1 MNRLKAIRRYE
12 LKYLLHRD
20 QAQAVMGALLPYV
33 APDTNAGDRKPY
45 LITSLYYDTPD
56 YKAYWDKIDGHR
68 FRRKV
73 RVRYYGDGPVTPA
86 TPVFVEIKQRLD
98 RALEKRRVPLAYK
111 YLASL
116 EHLEDSFDFVPPG
129 ERLVLAEVAYLATSL
144 RLEPACVVSYQR
156 IAFNGNELDPALRIT
171 FDSQLRGRVHDLSLA
186 STGLAE
192 SRYFVPPEHCIMEV
206 KINHR
211 LPYWLM
217 EILARH
223 NCTLRRISKYC
234 AALEASKGVLERR
247 GVVC

>member
-12 LKYLLHRD
+12 LKYLLHRE

-33 APDTNAGDRKPY
+33 APDAHAGDRKPY
-45 LITSLYYDTPD
+45 GITSLYYDTPD

-73 RVRYYGDGPVTPA
+73 RVRLYGDGPVTPV

-98 RALEKRRVPLAYK
+98 RALEKRRVQVAYQHA
-111 YLASL
+111 ASL
-116 EHLEDSFDFVPPG
+116 EHLEDAFDCVTLD
-129 ERLVLAEVAYLATSL
+129 ERRVLEEVAYLVTSL
-144 RLEPACVVSYQR
+144 RLEPACVVSYR
-156 IAFNGNELDPALRIT
+156 RVAFNGNELDPALRIT

-186 STGLAE
+186 STGYAE

-234 AALEASKGVLERR
+234 AALEASKGVLARR
-247 GVVC
+247 SVAC